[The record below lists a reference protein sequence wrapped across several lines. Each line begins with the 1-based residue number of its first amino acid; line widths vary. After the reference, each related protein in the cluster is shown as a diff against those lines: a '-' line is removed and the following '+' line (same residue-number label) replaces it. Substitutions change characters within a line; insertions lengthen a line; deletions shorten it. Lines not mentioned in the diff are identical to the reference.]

1 MNDLLNEWIFFD
13 EGRYLAERAI
23 LVKPDDTRAVM
34 LVDTVID
41 IYSDRRGTRQLK
53 GFATIAN
60 HLLVDLLDDTDEI
73 DLILDLTGPFK
84 YRLPN
89 PQIRSGKIFTP
100 DVHSS
105 LQFFPTQPWRQI
117 AEDGFDAYLSRLRF
131 L

>member
-1 MNDLLNEWIFFD
+1 MKDLLNEWIVFD
-13 EGRYLAERAI
+13 EGRYLAERAV
-23 LVKPDDTRAVM
+23 LVKPDDTCAVI
-34 LVDTVID
+34 LADTVID

-60 HLLVDLLDDTDEI
+60 HLLVDLLDDTDKI
-73 DLILDLTGPFK
+73 DLILDLTGTFK

-105 LQFFPTQPWRQI
+105 LHFFPTQPWRQI
-117 AEDGFDAYLSRLRF
+117 AEEGFEDYLSKLKF

>member
-1 MNDLLNEWIFFD
+1 
-13 EGRYLAERAI
+13 
-23 LVKPDDTRAVM
+23 M

-41 IYSDRRGTRQLK
+41 IYNDRRGTRQLK

-60 HLLVDLLDDTDEI
+60 HLLVELFDDADEI

-117 AEDGFDAYLSRLRF
+117 AEDGFDAYLSRLQF

>member
-1 MNDLLNEWIFFD
+1 MKDLLNEWIIFD

-41 IYSDRRGTRQLK
+41 IYNDRRGTRQLK

-60 HLLVDLLDDTDEI
+60 HLLVELLDDTDEI

-84 YRLPN
+84 YRFPN
-89 PQIRSGKIFTP
+89 PQIR
-100 DVHSS
+100 
-105 LQFFPTQPWRQI
+105 
-117 AEDGFDAYLSRLRF
+117 
-131 L
+131 

>member
-1 MNDLLNEWIFFD
+1 MNDVLNELIFFD
-13 EGRYLAERAI
+13 DGRYLAERAI

-117 AEDGFDAYLSRLRF
+117 AEDGFEAYLSRLRF

>member
-117 AEDGFDAYLSRLRF
+117 AEDGFEAYLSRLRF